1 MDRIYRTAIYLR
13 LSRDEEG
20 EKESLSISNQREML
34 MSFLKSRED
43 LKFTAEF
50 SDDGYSGYDFDR
62 PDFQRMIESAK
73 NGEIDCI
80 VVKDFSR
87 LGRNFQKTEEFMQ
100 RIFPEMGIR
109 FISVN
114 DFYDSNREMSSSER
128 LANPIINLMN
138 EYHVMETSQKVRNVL
153 EHYRQNG
160 KFIGSKP
167 AFGYQRDPNDK
178 HKLIIKENEATIIRE
193 IFQRIANNETTVQV
207 AKSLNQCGI
216 NWNHGKIC
224 TILKKELYKGIL
236 IQHQTERSF
245 YKD

>member
-20 EKESLSISNQREML
+20 EKESVSIFNQREML
-34 MSFLKSRED
+34 MNFLGSRED
-43 LKFTAEF
+43 LEFSGEF
-50 SDDGYSGYDFDR
+50 SDDGYSGYDFNR
-62 PDFQRMIESAK
+62 PEFQRMIESAK

-100 RIFPEMGIR
+100 RIFPKIGVR

-114 DFYDSNREMSSSER
+114 DFYDSNRELSASER

-153 EHYRQNG
+153 EYYRQSG
-160 KFIGSKP
+160 KFIGNRTVY
-167 AFGYQRDPNDK
+167 GYVIKDK
-178 HKLIIKENEATIIRE
+178 HLEIDPEAAKVVRMIFNLIL
-193 IFQRIANNETTVQV
+193 Q
-207 AKSLNQCGI
+207 L
-216 NWNHGKIC
+216 
-224 TILKKELYKGIL
+224 
-236 IQHQTERSF
+236 
-245 YKD
+245 